1 MCHFDFGLCIR
12 YNSEQKGRITDD
24 LRVDSGSPYDRYR
37 DDQPPAG
44 EKRKK
49 GARPRIEIA
58 EDEVV
63 LDHSTAGDA
72 QAGDSPGVEDYYA
85 PSHEGEEPDR

>member
-1 MCHFDFGLCIR
+1 
-12 YNSEQKGRITDD
+12 
-24 LRVDSGSPYDRYR
+24 LRVDSGSPYDRYH

-49 GARPRIEIA
+49 GARPKIEIA

-63 LDHSTAGDA
+63 LDQTTAGDA
-72 QAGDSPGVEDYYA
+72 QAGDGLDVEDYYA
-85 PSHEGEEPDR
+85 PSHEGEDPDH